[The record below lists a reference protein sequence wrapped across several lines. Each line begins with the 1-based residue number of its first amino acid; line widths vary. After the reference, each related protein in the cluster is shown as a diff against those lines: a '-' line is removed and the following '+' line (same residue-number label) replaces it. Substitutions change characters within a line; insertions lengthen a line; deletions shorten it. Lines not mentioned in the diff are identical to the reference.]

1 MRIPTNQL
9 LALAGGLALA
19 LAFSSAALAQESAPA
34 PAPAPA
40 ARTSATEP
48 IDTVAVRAD
57 IERLD
62 RVEQRLRVPFF
73 SRRYAERTAE
83 ERAEHTGLETA
94 AIIAKL
100 AARRADLGT
109 QLADAGE
116 SVPAQRPLPAPPPE
130 FVYPDRLASDAFE
143 SLTDIAVDEPAVT
156 LLEFESKP
164 VPLAPL

>member
-34 PAPAPA
+34 PARA
-40 ARTSATEP
+40 AKIGATEP

-83 ERAEHTGLETA
+83 ERADHAGLETA
-94 AIIAKL
+94 EIIAKL
-100 AARRADLGT
+100 AVRRADLGA